1 MKFFIRKSAYD
12 GSHRAWVGLPP
23 HLLGVDVP
31 EGVTI
36 VTYIQ
41 TCVAT
46 ATSHRA
52 CVKAAKRAVSAILDK
67 LDAT

>member
-1 MKFFIRKSAYD
+1 MKFFIRKSACD
-12 GSHRAWVGLPP
+12 GTFRAWVGLPP
-23 HLLGVDVP
+23 HLLGVEVEEDVT
-31 EGVTI
+31 V

-52 CVKAAKRAVSAILDK
+52 CVKAAKRAVSAIVGK
-67 LDAT
+67 LDAA